1 MKSGKEHIDMDALM
15 DLTEL
20 HQILEDYAKDAEE
33 LYKYQISIGGKNA
46 SRKLIDNV
54 KSWVVVGE
62 NSYEVTLQ
70 LQDYWKYIESGR
82 KPGKFPPVNAILNW
96 ILVKPILPRP
106 NGNGELQRLKPKQL
120 AFLIGRKIKEE
131 GIEPYPALKTTKEE
145 LDKLYKEKI
154 AEALG
159 RDVRNYI
166 SKLFGE

>member
-1 MKSGKEHIDMDALM
+1 MMFENVEKVLNDFGKRLVEGYREKLDSGNI
-15 DLTEL
+15 
-20 HQILEDYAKDAEE
+20 
-33 LYKYQISIGGKNA
+33 NA
-46 SRKLIDNV
+46 SYDLYNSVRYMVEI
-54 KSWVVVGE
+54 GE
-62 NSYEVTLQ
+62 NRFEVKLE
-70 LQDYWKYIESGR
+70 LEDYWKYIESGR

-106 NGNGELQRLKPKQL
+106 NDNGELQRLRPKQL